1 MEAYYFTILWWFLP
15 YIDMNQPQVYMCPPS
30 QTPLLPPF
38 PSHPSGLSQC
48 TSFECPVSC
57 ISLDWWS
64 ISHMVI
70 YMFQCYSLK
79 SSHPLL
85 LFIFFNWSI
94 IALQHCVSFC
104 CITWISYMSIYIPF
118 FLSSLPLPHPTT
130 LDYHRAVSEAPCA
143 IQQLPISYL
152 YVSATLSIL
161 LWRTDLWFL
170 WFYIYLPTVC
180 NLLKEPR
187 TTCWG
192 RLLTFRH
199 SLL

>member
-1 MEAYYFTILWWFLP
+1 MVVFAIHWHESATGVHVSPIPNTPPASLPLPSLWVVPVYQLWVPCFMHQLGLVIYFTYGNIHVSVLFSQ
-15 YIDMNQPQVYMCPPS
+15 IIPS
-30 QTPLLPPF
+30 SP
-38 PSHPSGLSQC
+38 
-48 TSFECPVSC
+48 
-57 ISLDWWS
+57 
-64 ISHMVI
+64 
-70 YMFQCYSLK
+70 
-79 SSHPLL
+79 